1 MKKNTLKESAYNY
14 IKHKIK
20 VCAYLPGE
28 AINELKISEETG
40 IGRTPVRE
48 ALLSLKEENLVEVRP
63 RKGTFASP
71 ISETQ
76 INEMYQ
82 IRRLLEPV
90 AAVKCKQSFDK
101 SALLDYDAMFKHL
114 DIQNDE
120 EYYNLDIAFHQFI
133 VNATDSPALIE
144 FYEKVMF
151 TQYRIGAY
159 NSIRG
164 LAQKENY
171 YTEHHA
177 IIQALL
183 EEDDQKIED
192 ACIQHICR
200 SHVISLRALKAAEN
214 K

>member
-1 MKKNTLKESAYNY
+1 MKNATLKESAYEY
-14 IKHKIK
+14 IKHKLK

-63 RKGTFASP
+63 RKGTFAAA
-71 ISETQ
+71 ISEAQ

-90 AAVKCKQSFDK
+90 VAVKYKQVFDK
-101 SALLDYDAMFKHL
+101 SILLDYDVLFEHL
-114 DIQNDE
+114 DIRNDE
-120 EYYNLDIAFHQFI
+120 EYYNLDIDFHQFI
-133 VNATDSPALIE
+133 INATANPALIE
-144 FYEKVMF
+144 FYEKIMF

-171 YTEHHA
+171 YTEHHS

-192 ACIQHICR
+192 SCIYHISR
-200 SHVISLRALKAAEN
+200 SHVVSLKALKAVGNE
-214 K
+214 